1 MCAISGSVSFNE
13 INNSEYVVSS
23 MMNMMNHRGPDSSGI
38 WRDERVCLGHNRL
51 AIIDVSPKAN
61 QPMIDSKGNYIIS
74 FNGEIYNYKEIKEKL
89 SDYNFKS
96 ESDTEVL
103 LASYIT
109 WGKDCLDYIKGQFAF
124 AIWNRLENSLFLARD
139 HMGEKPL
146 YYVLNNQGFHFSSE
160 LKPLIKVLKL
170 STLPNKVH
178 LKEFL
183 ILQSVKAPNTLIN
196 EVKQLQPGHYA
207 YISDSRIFIS
217 PYWKLNN
224 TYQYHYSSK
233 EEIEHNIKKLLESA
247 VSNQLISDVP
257 LGAFLSGGL
266 DSSLIVALASRLSE
280 KKIRTF
286 TIGFDESKF
295 DERNYAKIIS
305 DKFQTEHTEIS
316 VRPNDLVKKIP
327 FILQKIDVPSGDGIN
342 SYLVSEL
349 VKKEGITVALS
360 GLGGDE
366 LFAGYPGFR
375 QYYYLEKFSKI
386 FDNTYFIRKLI
397 GKVLKGKEKELFHFE
412 KLNIGKFN
420 ELSRSIFLPE
430 EIKRLLGD
438 DESLVTE
445 EYQCNNFPLL
455 SRYSI
460 YDISNYTQPV
470 LLKDVDQ
477 MGMAVSL
484 EVRIPFFDK
493 DLIKYV
499 LGIPDTFK
507 IGSQPKELLFESFK
521 HLIPENIYRRKK
533 MGFTLP
539 WNEWLC
545 NELFDFSNS
554 MIDDL
559 EVRGIFKSGSV
570 KGIWNE
576 YLVSKK
582 GWNKIVLLFTLEI
595 WLKQLDEF

>member
-1 MCAISGSVSFNE
+1 MCAISGSISFNGL
-13 INNSEYVVSS
+13 NRSEYLVSS
-23 MMNMMNHRGPDSSGI
+23 MMEMMNHRGPDSSGI
-38 WRDERVCLGHNRL
+38 WHDERVCLGHNRL

-74 FNGEIYNYKEIKEKL
+74 FNGEIFNYKEIKEKL
-89 SDYNFKS
+89 TEYNFKS

-103 LASYIT
+103 LASFIT

-124 AIWNRLENSLFLARD
+124 AIWNRAENSLFLARD

-146 YYVLNNQGFHFSSE
+146 YYVLDHQGFHFSSE
-160 LKPLIKVLKL
+160 LRPLVKVLKL
-170 STLPNKVH
+170 SKFPNRVY

-183 ILQSVKAPNTLIN
+183 AFQSVKAPNTLIS
-196 EVKQLQPGHYA
+196 EIKQLQPGHYA
-207 YISDSRIFIS
+207 YIKDNKIFIR
-217 PYWKLNN
+217 PYWSLTRTYK
-224 TYQYHYSSK
+224 YQYTSK
-233 EEIEHNIKKLLESA
+233 EEIETTINRHLESA

-295 DERNYAKIIS
+295 DERSYAKVIS
-305 DKFQTEHTEIS
+305 DRYQTEHTEII
-316 VRPNDLVKKIP
+316 VRPDDLVSKIP

-342 SYLVSEL
+342 SFLVSEL
-349 VKKEGITVALS
+349 VKNEGITVALS

-375 QYYYLEKFSKI
+375 QYYYLEKYSKI
-386 FDNTYFIRKLI
+386 FDSTSFTRKLI
-397 GKVLKGKEKELFHFE
+397 GKVLKGKEKELLNFE
-412 KLNIGKFN
+412 KFNIGKFN
-420 ELSRSIFLPE
+420 ELSRSIFLQE
-430 EIKRLLGD
+430 EIKCLLGD
-438 DESLVTE
+438 EETLVPDEYE
-445 EYQCNNFPLL
+445 CNNFPLL

-460 YDISNYTQPV
+460 YDMSNYTQPV

-493 DLIKYV
+493 DLIQYV
-499 LGIPDTFK
+499 LGIPDIYK
-507 IGSQPKELLFESFK
+507 IGSHPKELLFDSFK
-521 HLIPENIYRRKK
+521 HLIPDNIYRRKK

-539 WNEWLC
+539 WNEWLS
-545 NELFDFSNS
+545 NELYDFSNS

-559 EVRGIFKSGSV
+559 ETRGVFKSGSV
-570 KGIWNE
+570 KEIWSK
-576 YLVSKK
+576 YLTDKK

-595 WLKQLDEF
+595 WFKQLDEF